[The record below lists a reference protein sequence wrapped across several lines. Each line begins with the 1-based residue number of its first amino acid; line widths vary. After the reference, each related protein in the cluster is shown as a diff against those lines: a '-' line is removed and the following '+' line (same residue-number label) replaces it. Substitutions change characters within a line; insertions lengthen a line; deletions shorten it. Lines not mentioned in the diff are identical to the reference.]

1 MGFVQRYLQPIG
13 GGVLVFVAL
22 ALVLVVPYVVVQ
34 YRRRGRVGAR
44 RTLVEASFLLYL
56 LVAWALVLLPLPT
69 TSAALCADGGAAVNL
84 QPFAWVRDVRN
95 EWAYDGGTLR
105 DLAGNSA
112 LWVRVL
118 NLVLLLPLG
127 VYLRRWWRRG
137 FWTTVVAALLL
148 SVLFELTQTTG
159 IWGLYPCAYRS
170 FDVDDLVANT
180 AGAALGWWI
189 APVVFLLPRRRDD
202 DDRVP
207 LDQRPSV
214 PRRALAD
221 AADLLVALV
230 VALPLVLAVG
240 VLASGWSWP
249 AQQVS
254 DVAAMVALAV
264 VLVAVP
270 WAARGSTPGKA
281 LLRLR
286 IARADGARAGVARLL
301 LRAVA
306 LWGPW
311 VLWIWVVRGVSWP
324 AFDAASAAWQ
334 LLVAW
339 GPPLAWAL
347 VVSLTVAARADR
359 RGPHDLVARTQ
370 VEVRLRRRRSDA
382 VGAPGGTDPSGATD
396 PATPHPPSAT
406 E

>member
-13 GGVLVFVAL
+13 GGVVLFVAL
-22 ALVLVVPYVVVQ
+22 ALALVVPYVVVQ
-34 YRRRGRVGAR
+34 YRRRGRVGGR
-44 RTLVEASFLLYL
+44 RTLVEASFLLYV

-95 EWAYDGGTLR
+95 EWAFDGGSLR

-137 FWTTVVAALLL
+137 FWTTVLAALLL

-170 FDVDDLVANT
+170 FDVDDLLANT
-180 AGAALGWWI
+180 AGAAIGWAI
-189 APVVFLLPRRRDD
+189 APAVFLLPRRREA

-207 LDQRPSV
+207 VDQLPSV

-221 AADLLVALV
+221 ASDLLVALV

-240 VLASGWSWP
+240 VLASGFAWP
-249 AQQVS
+249 AQRVS
-254 DVAAMVALAV
+254 DVAALVAL
-264 VLVAVP
+264 VLVLVVVP
-270 WAARGSTPGKA
+270 WATRGSTPGKA

-286 IARADGARAGVARLL
+286 IARSDGARAGLGRLL
-301 LRAVA
+301 LRAVV

-311 VLWIWVVRGVSWP
+311 VAWTWVVRGVSWP
-324 AFDAASAAWQ
+324 AFDVVSAAWQ

-347 VVSLTVAARADR
+347 IVALTVVARADR

-370 VEVRLRRRRSDA
+370 VEVRVRRPRR
-382 VGAPGGTDPSGATD
+382 TDTSGATPAPADSPAPAD
-396 PATPHPPSAT
+396 PTSAAG
-406 E
+406 